1 MHLKGDKYTPQCL
14 QSAKKNLQ
22 RPRRAIFFQPFFFP
36 SNFHFYFGFLSL
48 KKKNTSLY
56 AACNENTQTQQ
67 QAKKNRTKQT
77 NQTILSS
84 KHTAAHLLSRCPAK
98 ATLYSCSAAPD
109 EVSMASAS
117 AVAVA
122 VADVVFFW
130 VGAACAS
137 GSVQANAGR
146 IKSSRSVSL
155 SAAENDIFDQRSTID
170 FFFCFLCG
178 CDF

>member
-1 MHLKGDKYTPQCL
+1 MHLKGDKYPPQRL

-22 RPRRAIFFQPFFFP
+22 RPRRAIFFQPFFF
-36 SNFHFYFGFLSL
+36 FHRFSISICFFFL
-48 KKKNTSLY
+48 KKKY
-56 AACNENTQTQQ
+56 QPIPACNENTQTQQ